1 MMLRDIRKELGL
13 TLEEAATRLGVHF
26 STWHK
31 WEKGT
36 VPPHRAI
43 QIEAVFGV
51 SRARIRP
58 DFFGSSETC
67 AVMPEHRGAA

>member
-1 MMLRDIRKELGL
+1 MMLKDIRKELGL

-31 WEKGT
+31 WEKGC

-43 QIEAVFGV
+43 QIEAVFGI

-58 DFFGSSETC
+58 DFFDRESACPSS
-67 AVMPEHRGAA
+67 PEQRGAA